1 MTPYDP
7 PKPAGR
13 NPAAHSGFLRNTGRS
28 NSPEVSPCLSRILR
42 KARVALSPRLAR
54 HSRAQR
60 ATYRDKAKAH
70 DEAPNH
76 DTDDDSGAR
85 QTYARRMG

>member
-1 MTPYDP
+1 MIP
-7 PKPAGR
+7 P
-13 NPAAHSGFLRNTGRS
+13 
-28 NSPEVSPCLSRILR
+28 SPQGETRRLIAVSCGIQVGPTVQGSLLVSRGSCAS
-42 KARVALSPRLAR
+42 KRVALSPWLAR
-54 HSRAQR
+54 HSLAQR